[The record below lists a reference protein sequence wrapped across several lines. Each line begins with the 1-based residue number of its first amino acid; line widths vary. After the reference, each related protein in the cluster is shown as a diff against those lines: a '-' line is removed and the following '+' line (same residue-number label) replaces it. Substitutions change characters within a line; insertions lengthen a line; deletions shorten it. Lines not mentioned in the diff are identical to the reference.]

1 MNLVQELLTEF
12 SLEQVFLFLV
22 LFFAVVKFLGE
33 VFDWFYKKAK
43 SYFGEQ
49 EEEQDKQ
56 QDIINRLER
65 IEKKAD
71 ARDVEFREMKES
83 IVLIQDRL
91 QDSTRSYIIDKYHY
105 YHDEVGAIDEAAL
118 QDLERRFMYYKNGG
132 GNSFIEV
139 RMNDLRRLPIVS
151 AITLSRGA
159 LEEMEV

>member
-105 YHDEVGAIDEAAL
+105 YYDEVGAIDEAAL

-132 GNSFIEV
+132 GDSFIEV

-151 AITLSRGA
+151 AITPSRGA